1 MSATSW
7 LVGGADF
14 VVDDI
19 FGGPNLDP
27 DDMTAAEKMKAM
39 EHLRSKDAREN
50 STDDTFLIDV
60 LDVGLT
66 WQDDDASFG
75 DVTAEIADAGGVA
88 ETPAARAAVSEEVD
102 ETTSALLAAIE
113 DIINEVVGPMIRSVS
128 EGIVSALIKIGEI
141 VGFMI
146 MSQVDQQFRR
156 EYGDPLVLTGVKL
169 VTTEIFT
176 WELFEH
182 YDINRFGYTL
192 HYNDADNEWIHEAG
206 FKSVQTGFGVTST
219 EDGSYMT
226 SNRSTEEVTD
236 NFGVLFPP
244 HPMDPL
250 KLINAPLQDWIPTI
264 QRLQM
269 SHNFVTTI
277 RLLPMFDKIRSAQSG
292 VTKNLLWEGR
302 PWVGCP
308 AKRQHFTDGIQPA
321 PRIQHGYQGGQ
332 QGYQSSPPSGLPS
345 AWKAN
350 IWEESW
356 IYGGDVENGVFFYLY
371 KNVFVSLNNKRRDLI
386 DAQPGNE
393 PAGFPLDVG
402 QEYWQM
408 VSEKNFTLEA
418 GVIYHVEY

>member
-1 MSATSW
+1 MSGW
-7 LVGGADF
+7 LVKGADF
-14 VVDDI
+14 VVDDL

-27 DDMTAAEKMKAM
+27 DEMTSAEKQKALR
-39 EHLRSKDAREN
+39 HLQSKEAREQ
-50 STDDTFLIDV
+50 STDDSFLIDV
-60 LDVGLT
+60 IDIGIT
-66 WQDDDASFG
+66 IHDDDATLG

-88 ETPAARAAVSEEVD
+88 ETPATRAGVANEVD
-102 ETTSALLAAIE
+102 EKFNELLAAIE
-113 DIINEVVGPMIRSVS
+113 DIINDVVGPMIRSVS
-128 EGIVSALIKIGEI
+128 EGIISGLVKIGEI

-146 MSQVDQQFRR
+146 MSQVDKQFRK
-156 EYGDPLVLTGVKL
+156 EYGDPLVLTGKKL
-169 VTTEIFT
+169 VSTEIFT

-192 HYNDADNEWIHEAG
+192 HYNDADQEWIHEAG
-206 FKSVQTGFGVTST
+206 FKSVHTGFGISST
-219 EDGSYMT
+219 EDGHYIS
-226 SNRSTEEVTD
+226 SNRSTEEVID
-236 NFGVLFPP
+236 DFGVLFPP

-250 KLINAPLQDWIPTI
+250 KLINSPLNDWIPTI

-269 SHNFVTTI
+269 SHNYVTTI
-277 RLLPMFDKIRSAQSG
+277 RLLPMFDKIRSAEAG
-292 VTKNLLWEGR
+292 IVRNLLWEGR
-302 PWVGCP
+302 PWTGCP
-308 AKRQHFTDGIQPA
+308 AKRQHFTDGIKPA
-321 PRIQHGYQGGQ
+321 PRTQQGYQGGQ

-356 IYGGDVENGVFFYLY
+356 AYGGDVENGVFFLLY

-408 VSEKNFTLEA
+408 VSERNYTLEA